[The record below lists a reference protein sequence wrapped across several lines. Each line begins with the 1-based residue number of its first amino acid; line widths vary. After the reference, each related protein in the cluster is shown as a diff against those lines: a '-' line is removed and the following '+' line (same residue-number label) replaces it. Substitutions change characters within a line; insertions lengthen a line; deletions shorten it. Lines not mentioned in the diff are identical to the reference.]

1 MPSLHGD
8 WLSSFLW
15 ESGSCGQC
23 PKFCGAQGAGWET
36 GCPDTWQE
44 GADRLPGTEKEP
56 RGVPKMFEEVRV
68 EVGEVGPCRN
78 LGLG

>member
-1 MPSLHGD
+1 MAGVDQGILA
-8 WLSSFLW
+8 
-15 ESGSCGQC
+15 ESPWRLALILPLGVW
-23 PKFCGAQGAGWET
+23 QGAGWET